1 MHTQRIYEHHESESQ
16 LSRISSEL
24 LYMESATQ
32 LSLSL
37 CSSSMLSLLFIIMLQ
52 YTMRVSIFR
61 FPSLILNCLIY
72 ALKLPTNINAFL
84 VLQTRAGRSR
94 SDYNLLVR
102 LSLTITFKFGASN
115 LQNFLNNVSC
125 AQNVLWLPH
134 ARLTLAMLLHHT
146 PSLENFHGL
155 LSMSSRTVFPCF

>member
-1 MHTQRIYEHHESESQ
+1 MNTMSLNHNFLVLVQNFCTWS
-16 LSRISSEL
+16 L
-24 LYMESATQ
+24 LHS
-32 LSLSL
+32 SLSL
-37 CSSSMLSLLFIIMLQ
+37 FLLYALLLFIIMLQ

-155 LSMSSRTVFPCF
+155 LSMSSRMVCPCF

>member
-24 LYMESATQ
+24 LYMESAT

-37 CSSSMLSLLFIIMLQ
+37 SLFLLYALLLFIIMLQ

-115 LQNFLNNVSC
+115 LQKIFLNNVSC

-134 ARLTLAMLLHHT
+134 ARLTLAMLLHH
-146 PSLENFHGL
+146 N
-155 LSMSSRTVFPCF
+155 